1 MNNRSGKS
9 SASPTGEDTF
19 TTRTMTIK
27 PTPLHSAPPPLPPLP
42 PLPTTLPPITVLP
55 PLPSEPEERSSGS
68 TILHHHRQSPM
79 VPHLL
84 RTGSASLP
92 GPTVASSFHQRHG
105 EDGSSPNV
113 NIITTMPPLPGPGG
127 GGLGVSYPNGIPSL
141 PYYQLPPQ
149 QPMHSTN
156 GFHR

>member
-19 TTRTMTIK
+19 STRTLSIK
-27 PTPLHSAPPPLPPLP
+27 PPPLHTAPPPPLP
-42 PLPTTLPPITVLP
+42 PLPTTLPPPTILP

-84 RTGSASLP
+84 RTGAASLP
-92 GPTVASSFHQRHG
+92 GPTVASSYHHRLG

-113 NIITTMPPLPGPGG
+113 NIIASMPSLPGPGG
-127 GGLGVSYPNGIPSL
+127 GTLGVTYPNGI